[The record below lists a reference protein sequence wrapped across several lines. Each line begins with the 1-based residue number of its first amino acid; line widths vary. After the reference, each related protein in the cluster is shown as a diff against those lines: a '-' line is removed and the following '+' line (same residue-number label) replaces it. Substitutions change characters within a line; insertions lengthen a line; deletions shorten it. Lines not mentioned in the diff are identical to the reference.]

1 MDLWCW
7 LFKIRFKTMKKIAF
21 FGGSGGLGTK
31 VIEHLTNYEVDS
43 ISSSQVNF
51 LRDNDISNY
60 FYRNDNV
67 GVVVIFSNYN
77 YNSFLHKYEDNDIK
91 LSKQIDINIK
101 GVTEC
106 VSRALKDMR
115 VKEYGRIILASS
127 ITVDKNVMGTAI
139 YAAAKAYYENLIK
152 TIALEN
158 ASKNITANCI
168 QLGYMDGG
176 LTYTLPPEFLEKTI
190 NQIPSKRLGT
200 SKEIASTIDFL
211 INNPYING
219 TTIKLTGGLL

>member
-1 MDLWCW
+1 
-7 LFKIRFKTMKKIAF
+7 MKKIAF

-31 VIEHLTNYEVDS
+31 VIEHLTNYKVDS
-43 ISSSQVNF
+43 ISSRQVDF
-51 LRDNDISNY
+51 LRDNNISNY
-60 FYRNDNV
+60 FYRNNNV

-77 YNSFLHKYEDNDIK
+77 YNSFLHKYEDNDTN

-106 VSRALKDMR
+106 ISIALSKMR
-115 VKEYGRIILASS
+115 KNEYGRIILASS
-127 ITVDKNVMGTAI
+127 ITVDRNVVGTSI
-139 YAAAKAYYENLIK
+139 YAAAKAYYENLVK

-176 LTYTLPPEFLEKTI
+176 LTYTLPKDFIEETI
-190 NQIPSKRLGT
+190 NKIPCKRLGT
-200 SKEIASTIDFL
+200 GKEIANTIKFL
-211 INNPYING
+211 VDTPYING
-219 TTIKLTGGLL
+219 TTIKLTGGL